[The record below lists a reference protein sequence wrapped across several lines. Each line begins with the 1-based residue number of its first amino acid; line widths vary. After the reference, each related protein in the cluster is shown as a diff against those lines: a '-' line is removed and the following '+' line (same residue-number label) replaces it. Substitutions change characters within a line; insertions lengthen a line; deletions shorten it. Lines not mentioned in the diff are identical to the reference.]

1 MAKRSQ
7 VVGKKEVR
15 RMETEKEKNGGKELF
30 TKTVKAGKRTY
41 FIGVKEASNK
51 NKYVTLTE
59 SKLVGD
65 NKFERFSVMV
75 FQDKLGDFAT
85 AFAEA
90 CKVVSPA
97 ERA

>member
-1 MAKRSQ
+1 
-7 VVGKKEVR
+7 
-15 RMETEKEKNGGKELF
+15 MEEKTEKNGGKELF

-41 FIGVKEASNK
+41 FIAVKEASNK

-65 NKFERFSVMV
+65 NKFDRFSVMV
-75 FQDKLGDFAT
+75 FQDKLSDFAT

-90 CKVVSPA
+90 CQVVG
-97 ERA
+97 

>member
-1 MAKRSQ
+1 LAYAKLAQ
-7 VVGKKEVR
+7 VVRWLGRKEVNK
-15 RMETEKEKNGGKELF
+15 MEAEKETNGGKELF

-41 FIGVKEASNK
+41 FVGVKEASNK

-65 NKFERFSVMV
+65 NKFDRYSIMV
-75 FQDKLGDFAT
+75 FQDKLADFAK

-90 CKVVSPA
+90 CQVVS
-97 ERA
+97 

>member
-1 MAKRSQ
+1 
-7 VVGKKEVR
+7 
-15 RMETEKEKNGGKELF
+15 MEQEKESNGGKELF

-65 NKFERFSVMV
+65 NKFDRFTVMV
-75 FQDKLGDFAT
+75 FQDKLSDFAT

-90 CKVVSPA
+90 CKVVA
-97 ERA
+97 

>member
-1 MAKRSQ
+1 
-7 VVGKKEVR
+7 
-15 RMETEKEKNGGKELF
+15 METTEKAEKNGGKELF

-59 SKLVGD
+59 SKLVED
-65 NKFERFSVMV
+65 NKFDRFTIMV
-75 FQDKLGDFAT
+75 FQDKLADFAG

-90 CKVVSPA
+90 CKVVG
-97 ERA
+97 